1 MKKYT
6 SLGELL
12 LDYRKQNNL
21 SQSDLAI
28 QLDVD
33 VRTVLR
39 WEKNETLLKSD
50 KEEELVDI
58 TFIPYQ
64 VIRNLNAPVSIPT
77 YYDLDLRRYS
87 LSLISN
93 DLPEADWVKDKRT
106 IKSDRLRTI
115 KYDADID
122 SIIRCSLFQKEIFKP
137 IQKDIIKKAVQ
148 LLPELNIVIYD
159 SSGYYS
165 GHSIFLPITF
175 DLYQKIRN
183 RTMKEEDITI
193 NDLIDYKNVE
203 NPVFYAY
210 DIQTDCNENL
220 FYIGGEI
227 LSFFETLDFQ
237 YTYASY
243 TSRNDTYRINEQIG
257 ASIVWEDKALQHIIN
272 SSAPP
277 RLYEG
282 SFKRFFEK

>member
-21 SQSDLAI
+21 SQSDFAI

-93 DLPEADWVKDKRT
+93 ELPEADWVKDKRN

-115 KYDADID
+115 KFDSDIE

-137 IQKDIIKKAVQ
+137 INKDIIKRALQ

-165 GHSIFLPITF
+165 GHSIFFPLTL
-175 DLYQKIRN
+175 DTYKKIKN
-183 RTMKEEDITI
+183 RTMKEGEITI
-193 NDLIDYKNVE
+193 NDLIDYKKVE

-227 LSFFETLDFQ
+227 LNFFEKLDIP

-243 TSRNDTYRINEQIG
+243 TSRSDTYRINEQIG
-257 ASIVWEDKALQHIIN
+257 VSIVWEDKELQQVIK
-272 SSAPP
+272 SAAPP

-282 SFKRFFEK
+282 SFKRYFEK

>member
-1 MKKYT
+1 MKKYS
-6 SLGELL
+6 SLGDLL
-12 LDYRKQNNL
+12 LDYRKHNNI
-21 SQSDLAI
+21 SQQDFAI
-28 QLDVD
+28 QFDVD
-33 VRTVLR
+33 VRTIIR

-50 KEEELVDI
+50 KEEEMVDV

-93 DLPEADWVKDKRT
+93 DLPEADWIKDKRN

-115 KYDADID
+115 KFDSDIE
-122 SIIRCSLFQKEIFKP
+122 SIIRCSLYQKQIFKP
-137 IQKDIIKKAVQ
+137 INKDIIKKAIQ
-148 LLPELNIVIYD
+148 LLPEINVIIYD
-159 SSGYYS
+159 TSGYYS
-165 GHSIFLPITF
+165 GHCVFFPLSME
-175 DLYQKIRN
+175 LYKKIRN
-183 RTMKEEDITI
+183 RTMKEADITI
-193 NDLIDYKNVE
+193 NDLIDYKKVE

-210 DIQTDCNENL
+210 DMTADCNENL
-220 FYIGGEI
+220 HYIGGGMMN
-227 LSFFETLDFQ
+227 FFKKLDFP

-243 TSRNDTYRINEQIG
+243 TSRNDTYRINQQLG
-257 ASIVWEDKALQHIIN
+257 VSIVWEDKELQQVIN

-282 SFKRFFEK
+282 NFKRYFEK

>member
-12 LDYRKQNNL
+12 LDYRKLNHI
-21 SQSDLAI
+21 SQADFAQ

-77 YYDLDLRRYS
+77 YYDLELRRYS

-106 IKSDRLRTI
+106 IKSDRLHTI
-115 KYDADID
+115 EYDSDID
-122 SIIRCSLFQKEIFKP
+122 NIIRCSLFQKEIFKP
-137 IQKDIIKKAVQ
+137 IHKDIIKRAIQ
-148 LLPELNIVIYD
+148 LLPDINLVIHD

-165 GHSIFLPITF
+165 GHSIFFPLTMN
-175 DLYQKIRN
+175 LYQKIRN
-183 RTMKEEDITI
+183 RTLKEEDITV
-193 NDLIDYKNVE
+193 NDLVDYKNVE

-220 FYIGGEI
+220 FFIGGKI
-227 LSFFETLDFQ
+227 MSFFEKLDFP

-243 TSRNDTYRINEQIG
+243 TSRKDTYRINEQIG
-257 ASIVWEDKALQHIIN
+257 VNIVWEDKDLQQVIN